1 LLVGSPYVNRELSW
15 LEFNARVLDLAR
27 ETSVPLLER
36 LKFVAIFGS
45 NLDEFFQVRVGALHD
60 RQEAGVTTRS
70 FDGLTATEQLDRI
83 RARTVRLCAE
93 RDLVLGEVLAG
104 LAERGI
110 RIVGDAGLNPAQ
122 RAALDSYFESR
133 VLPMLTPLAV
143 DPAHPFPYISNL
155 ALSVGVMVT
164 DPASGE
170 ERFARVKVPT
180 TINRFVDVGD
190 RTFVPLEDVITGR
203 IARLFPGMDVSA
215 AHVFR
220 VTRNTDLSIDAEEAE
235 DLLAAVELELRRR
248 RFGNAVRVEAEK
260 SIDPR
265 ILALII
271 EELELDP
278 IDVYL
283 HDRIVDSADLW
294 ELHRINDPTLHDGTW
309 TSVTAGRLAAAEDR
323 GESFFSVMRHRDLMV
338 HHPYESFATSTEEF
352 IRQAAADPTVRAIK
366 ATLYRTS
373 ANSPIAR
380 SLIEAAERGV
390 QVVALVELTAR
401 FDEQTNVAW
410 ARELER
416 AGAHVVY
423 GMVGLKT
430 HAKCLLVVREEEN
443 GLRRYA
449 HIGTGNYNSTT
460 ARTYEDIGY
469 FTADPETTE
478 DVANLF
484 NFLTGFSRTP
494 EFRRLVT
501 APTDLR
507 PRILDLIERET
518 ALGSDGRISMKM
530 NSLVDEEI
538 IRALRTAG
546 EAGVQ
551 IDLLIRG
558 ICSMSLSGLDN
569 GNVRVRSV
577 LGRFLEHSRIYRFGH
592 GEGDGPMYL
601 IGSAD
606 MMTRNLDLRVEVLVP
621 INHPKHRSWL
631 DKVLEIFWRDDVVRF
646 DLGPDDAWRR
656 SGPADFTFVHDAQG
670 QLMRWATD
678 LQLSQ
683 GTPSQYD
690 LAEVV
695 DTGGIRRPNPGI
707 IEWLRDHLGRD
718 D

>member
-1 LLVGSPYVNRELSW
+1 MGPLFVNRELSW
-15 LEFNARVLDLAR
+15 LDFDARVLDLAR

-45 NLDEFFQVRVGALHD
+45 NMDEFFQVRVAALHD

-70 FDGLTATEQLDRI
+70 FDGLTASDQLSLI
-83 RARTVRLCAE
+83 RSRVVELCAE
-93 RDLVLGEVLAG
+93 RDAVLAG
-104 LAERGI
+104 VLDGLADHGV
-110 RIVGDAGLNPAQ
+110 RIVTDGALTEAQ
-122 RAALDSYFESR
+122 RASLDTYFETR

-164 DPASGE
+164 DPDSGE

-190 RTFVPLEDVITGR
+190 RTFVPLDQVISDR
-203 IARLFPGMDVSA
+203 IGRLFPGMEVSR

-248 RFGNAVRVEAEK
+248 RFGNAVRLETEK

-265 ILALII
+265 MLALII

-294 ELHRINDPTLHDGTW
+294 EIHRVNDPALHDGTW
-309 TSVTAGRLAAAEDR
+309 TSVTAGRLAAAEER
-323 GESFFSVMRHRDLMV
+323 GESFFSVLRHRELMV
-338 HHPYESFATSTEEF
+338 HHPYESFSTSTEEF
-352 IRQAAADPTVRAIK
+352 IRQAAADPSVRAIK
-366 ATLYRTS
+366 TTLYRTS

-390 QVVALVELTAR
+390 QVAALIELTAR
-401 FDEQTNVAW
+401 FDEQTNVTW

-430 HAKCLLVVREEEN
+430 HAKCLLVVREEEH

-460 ARTYEDIGY
+460 ARTYEDIGL
-469 FTADPETTE
+469 FTCDDETTE

-494 EFRRLVT
+494 EFGRLVT

-507 PRILDLIERET
+507 ARFLGLVARET
-518 ALGSDGRISMKM
+518 ALGAEGRISMKM
-530 NSLVDEEI
+530 NSLVDEEM
-538 IRALRTAG
+538 IRALRRAA
-546 EAGVQ
+546 EAGVH

-558 ICSMSLSGLDN
+558 MCSMSLAGLE
-569 GNVRVRSV
+569 GRNVRVRSV
-577 LGRFLEHSRIYRFGH
+577 LGRFLEHSRIYRFAH
-592 GEGDGPMYL
+592 GADDGGPLYL

-631 DKVLEIFWRDDVVRF
+631 DKVFEIFWRDDVVRF
-646 DLGPDDAWRR
+646 ELGHDDVWHRA
-656 SGPADFTFVHDAQG
+656 GPPEFTFAHDAQG
-670 QLMRWATD
+670 QLMKWATD

-683 GTPSQYD
+683 GTSSQYD
-690 LAEVV
+690 LAENA
-695 DTGGIRRPNPGI
+695 DSGSIRRPNPGV
-707 IEWLRDHLGRD
+707 IEWLREHLGRPD
-718 D
+718 